1 VDTMGNMVTT
11 STEPI
16 FTTLFTDLKNDYTL
30 RILDENEVDISK
42 NRYNEAAK
50 TYFLPDT
57 SVPTV
62 LTFDAMGI
70 QSTDPRLRLAKAEW
84 DMDNDGTYE
93 KEGFKLSYELA
104 LPEQYTF
111 NARYT
116 FEDKTVNGEIKP
128 QIQVNKIV
136 VK

>member
-1 VDTMGNMVTT
+1 MDNVVTT

-16 FTTLFTDLKNDYTL
+16 FTTLFTELKSDYTL
-30 RILDENEVDISK
+30 RILDENETDLSK
-42 NRYNEAAK
+42 NKYNEAAK
-50 TYFLPDT
+50 TYFLTDI

-70 QSTDPRLRLAKAEW
+70 QSMNPRLRLAKVEW

-93 KEGFKLSYELA
+93 KEGLKLPYELSLA
-104 LPEQYTF
+104 EQYTF
-111 NARYT
+111 NAKYT
-116 FEDKTVNGEIKP
+116 FEDRTINGDIKP
-128 QIQVNKIV
+128 QIQVDKIV